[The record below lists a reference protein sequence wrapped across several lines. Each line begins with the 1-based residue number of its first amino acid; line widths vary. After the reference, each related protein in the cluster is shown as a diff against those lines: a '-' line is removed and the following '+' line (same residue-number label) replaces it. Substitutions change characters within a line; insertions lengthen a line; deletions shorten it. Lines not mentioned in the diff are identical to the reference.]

1 MVSAPARQ
9 RVLLLLTVDTEEEWD
24 WNGPFPGPPFSTGN
38 VRRIPDL
45 QALCLRLGLRPT
57 YLVDYAVCDNPE
69 SAGHL
74 RETLALGS
82 CEIGAHLHPW
92 CNPPVEEEVRP
103 ETTHAIHLPLPL
115 VRRKLQNL
123 TALIRGTLGVQPR
136 SFRAGRWGMNG
147 PLLRLLSEE
156 GYRVDSSVHPFM
168 QEGEFGYDR
177 APVAPYWP
185 DYQDGLTPGEQREIL
200 EIPVSSGFNRGRF
213 DLCQRLHRRLGSE
226 PLRRLHGIGVLW
238 HLGLLRKVSGCLEFH
253 RSREVQSCIQT
264 HLRRGSGLIN
274 LFFHS
279 SSLLPGC
286 TPFVTNEAEVERLKR
301 SIAEAVDFLASR
313 AEVVPCTL
321 SEARDLLEESL

>member
-1 MVSAPARQ
+1 MTSDAKP

-24 WNGPFPGPPFSTGN
+24 WKGPFPAPPFSTRN
-38 VRRIPDL
+38 VREVPAL
-45 QALCLRLGLRPT
+45 QALCRRLGLRPT
-57 YLVDYAVCDNPE
+57 YLVDYAVCDDDE

-74 RETLALGS
+74 RETCALGG

-92 CNPPVEEEVRP
+92 CNPPVEEEVGP
-103 ETTHAIHLPLPL
+103 ETSHAVRLPLPL

-123 TALIRGTLGVQPR
+123 AARIHEALGVQPR

-168 QEGEFGYDR
+168 ASDEFGYDH

-185 DYQDGLTPGEQREIL
+185 DYADALAAGPQRQIL
-200 EIPVSSGFNRGRF
+200 EVPVSSGFNRDRF
-213 DLCQRLHRRLGSE
+213 DLCQRLHRRLEAE
-226 PLRRLHGIGVLW
+226 PLRRLHGVGILW
-238 HLGLLRKVSGCLEFH
+238 QLGLLRRVSTSLEFY
-253 RSREVQSCIQT
+253 RFREVRSCIEA
-264 HLRRGSGLIN
+264 HLRRGTGLVN

-286 TPFVTNEAEVERLKR
+286 TPYVASQADVERLKR
-301 SIAEAVDFLASR
+301 SLAETVDFLSSR

-321 SEARDLLEESL
+321 SEARDLLTEDL